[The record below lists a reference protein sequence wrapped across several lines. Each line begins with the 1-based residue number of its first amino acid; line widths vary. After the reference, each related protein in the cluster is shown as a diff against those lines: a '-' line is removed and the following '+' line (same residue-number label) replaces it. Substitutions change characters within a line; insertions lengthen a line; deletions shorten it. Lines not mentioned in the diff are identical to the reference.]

1 MKKSILV
8 LAVISFSFFISNHT
22 FAQSDTTKRTQL
34 LSVSGVGYGFT
45 SGTLKQV
52 LKPRFSSNLGIQL
65 IPKNGSF
72 FISAV
77 ADILSFGYYQNYTE
91 KAQEPFRIKNGN
103 STFYL
108 LEVTPGYRKRFKHI
122 SLYGYA
128 GPGVGLLDLPNAAV
142 NTTQQ
147 TATMVDN
154 YSWTASAKAG
164 LGIDYS
170 LGGFVVFLQGGYIRN
185 FSKVQN
191 LDVNIFPAYLGLK
204 SNITGI
210 LTFLGGK

>member
-1 MKKSILV
+1 MKKGIFILAIAS
-8 LAVISFSFFISNHT
+8 LNFLIFNHA
-22 FAQSDTTKRTQL
+22 FAQTDTVKRSQL
-34 LSVSGVGYGFT
+34 FSVSGVGYGFT
-45 SGTLKQV
+45 SGKIKEV
-52 LKPRFSSNLGIQL
+52 LKPRFSSNLGIE
-65 IPKNGSF
+65 IAPKNSSF
-72 FISAV
+72 FVSAV
-77 ADILSFGYYQNYTE
+77 VDILSFGYYQNYTE
-91 KAQEPFRIKNGN
+91 KAQEPYRIKNGN

-128 GPGVGLLDLPNAAV
+128 GPGVGLMDLPSATV
-142 NTTQQ
+142 NNTQQ

-170 LGGFVVFLQGGYIRN
+170 LGGFVVFLQGGYIHN

-191 LDVNIFPAYLGLK
+191 MNVNIFPAYIGLK

>member
-1 MKKSILV
+1 MKKNIIILV
-8 LAVISFSFFISNHT
+8 VISFSFLISNYT
-22 FAQSDTTKRTQL
+22 IAQSDTTRRTKL
-34 LSVSGVGYGFT
+34 FSVSGVGYGFT
-45 SGTLKQV
+45 SGSINPI
-52 LKPRFSSNLGIQL
+52 LKPRFSSNLGIEL
-65 IPKNGSF
+65 IPKDGSF

-77 ADILSFGYYQNYTE
+77 ADILSFDYNQNYTE
-91 KAQEPFRIKNGN
+91 KAQEPYRIKNGN

-108 LEVTPGYRKRFKHI
+108 LEVTPGYRKHFKHI

-128 GPGVGLLDLPNAAV
+128 GPGVGLINLPNAAV
-142 NTTQQ
+142 NNTQQ
-147 TATMVDN
+147 TATMVNN

-170 LGGFVVFLQGGYIRN
+170 LGGFVVFLQGGYIHN

-191 LDVNIFPAYLGLK
+191 QNVNIFPAYLGLK